1 MNISHL
7 THSDDGIRCKCG
19 YEFEVSRHELA
30 DPQRLVERKE
40 RIASKH
46 VCRPAKLTPKAKPD
60 PRVFDPAST
69 WRHPVGGA
77 QLSHYY
83 SQAMRRQM
91 SA

>member
-7 THSDDGIRCKCG
+7 THTAEGVVRCKCG
-19 YEFEVSRHELA
+19 YEFEVSRRELSE
-30 DPQRLVERKE
+30 PQRLVERKE
-40 RIASKH
+40 KIAAEH
-46 VCRPAKLTPKAKPD
+46 RCNLEPRKAAPVHIK
-60 PRVFDPAST
+60 V

-77 QLSHYY
+77 QLNHYY